1 MSNDPISFIKTCH
14 PGSALN
20 GIDHELAIWFG
31 TRMNDRQ
38 SLLYRDADGTRAE
51 TEKKVRVKN
60 LIKSNQMI

>member
-51 TEKKVRVKN
+51 TEKK
-60 LIKSNQMI
+60 SE